1 MPHVSEH
8 APVSGSA
15 HDSLPPIQLVDLQ
28 RQYLTIRDEVLATMD
43 TALSG
48 MQLNLGPNVQAF
60 EREFAAHI
68 GAAEGVGGGSGTDAL
83 YRALRACE
91 VGPGDEVITVANPFI
106 ATVEAIVMAGA
117 RPVFVDVDPLTQ
129 TMDVAQTAAAIS
141 ARTRALLPVH
151 LFGQTADMAPLQE
164 LAATH
169 KLWLIED
176 ASQAQGAAY
185 GGTRAGNLGD
195 LAAFSL
201 YFSKNLGAY
210 GEAGIVTT
218 NHPELAE
225 RLRMLRS
232 HGSKTRYYHD
242 LIGMN
247 SRLDELQAAVL
258 RIKLRRLDEWNAA
271 RRRHAAAY
279 TERLADL
286 VAGGVVET
294 PYERADPP
302 GSQHVYYTYVIQVA
316 GHGIGSAEARDA
328 LKDALASAGIA
339 SGIHYP
345 LPLHLQKACADFA
358 LPAGALPVTERL
370 AGRILSLPM
379 FPELREDEID
389 RVCDAIRAH
398 MRVAVS

>member
-1 MPHVSEH
+1 MSDIHDH
-8 APVSGSA
+8 ASD
-15 HDSLPPIQLVDLQ
+15 HDRALPPIELVDLR
-28 RQYLTIRDEVLATMD
+28 RQYLTIRDEVLAAMD
-43 TALSG
+43 AALSG

-60 EREFAAHI
+60 EREFAAYVGADQGI
-68 GAAEGVGGGSGTDAL
+68 GVGSGTDAL
-83 YRALRACE
+83 YLALRACE
-91 VGPGDEVITVANPFI
+91 VGPGDEVITVANTFI

-129 TMDVAQTAAAIS
+129 TMDVEQTAAAVTP
-141 ARTRALLPVH
+141 RTRALMPVH
-151 LFGQTADMAPLQE
+151 LFGQAADMAPLQ
-164 LAATH
+164 AIATAH

-185 GGTRAGNLGD
+185 EGQRVGSIGD

-210 GEAGIVTT
+210 GEAGICTT
-218 NHPELAE
+218 SNSELAE

-232 HGSKTRYYHD
+232 HGSKVRYYHD

-258 RIKLRRLDEWNAA
+258 RIKLRRLEEWNDA
-271 RRRHAAAY
+271 RRHHAAAY
-279 TERLADL
+279 TERLRDL
-286 VAGGVVET
+286 VAAGLVET
-294 PYERADPP
+294 PYERP
-302 GSQHVYYTYVIQVA
+302 GSHHVYYTYVIQT
-316 GHGIGSAEARDA
+316 GERDA
-328 LKDALASAGIA
+328 LKEALAAAGIA

-358 LPAGALPVTERL
+358 LPEGALPVSERL

-379 FPELREDEID
+379 FPELHEDEID
-389 RVCDAIRAH
+389 RVCEVIRARA
-398 MRVAVS
+398 RVAVS

>member
-1 MPHVSEH
+1 MSHVSASAAVPSH
-8 APVSGSA
+8 AHALTHAQAGDP
-15 HDSLPPIQLVDLQ
+15 PPIQLVDLP
-28 RQYLTIRDEVLATMD
+28 RQYLTIRDEVLAAMD
-43 TALSG
+43 NALCG

-60 EREFAAHI
+60 EREFAAHS
-68 GAAEGVGGGSGTDAL
+68 GAAEGIGVGSGTDAL
-83 YRALRACE
+83 YLALRACE
-91 VGPGDEVITVANPFI
+91 VGPGDEVITVANTFI

-129 TMDVAQTAAAIS
+129 TMDVAQTAAAVTP
-141 ARTRALLPVH
+141 RTRALMPVH

-164 LAATH
+164 LAAAR

-185 GGTRAGNLGD
+185 GGTRAGNIGD

-210 GEAGIVTT
+210 GEAGILTT
-218 NHPELAE
+218 NNPELAE

-232 HGSKTRYYHD
+232 HGQKTRYYHD

-258 RIKLRRLDEWNAA
+258 RIKLRHLDEWNAA

-286 VAGGVVET
+286 VAAGLVET
-294 PYERADPP
+294 PYERPDP
-302 GSQHVYYTYVIQVA
+302 GSQHVYYTYVIQTD
-316 GHGIGSAEARDA
+316 ERDA
-328 LKDALASAGIA
+328 LKEALASANIA
-339 SGIHYP
+339 TGIHYP
-345 LPLHLQKACADFA
+345 LPLHLQKACSDFA
-358 LPAGALPVTERL
+358 LPEGALPITERL

-379 FPELREDEID
+379 FPELRDDEID
-389 RVCDAIRAH
+389 RVCEVIRAH
-398 MRVAVS
+398 ARAAVS

>member
-1 MPHVSEH
+1 MSDI
-8 APVSGSA
+8 
-15 HDSLPPIQLVDLQ
+15 HDHDHTRSLPPIELVDLR
-28 RQYLTIRDEVLATMD
+28 RQYLTIRDEVLAAMD
-43 TALSG
+43 AALSG

-60 EREFAAHI
+60 EREFAAYVGTEEGI
-68 GAAEGVGGGSGTDAL
+68 GVGSGTDAL
-83 YRALRACE
+83 YLALRACE
-91 VGPGDEVITVANPFI
+91 VGPGDEVITVANTFI
-106 ATVEAIVMAGA
+106 ATIEAIVMAGA

-129 TMDVAQTAAAIS
+129 TMDVEQTAAAVTP
-141 ARTRALLPVH
+141 RTRALMPVH
-151 LFGQTADMAPLQE
+151 LFGQAADMAPLQAI
-164 LAATH
+164 AAAH

-185 GGTRAGNLGD
+185 GGQRVGSIGD

-210 GEAGIVTT
+210 GEAGICTT
-218 NHPELAE
+218 SNPELAE

-232 HGSKTRYYHD
+232 HGSKVRYYHD

-247 SRLDELQAAVL
+247 SRLDELQAAAL
-258 RIKLRRLDEWNAA
+258 RIKLRRLEEWNDA

-279 TERLADL
+279 TERLRGL
-286 VAGGVVET
+286 VET
-294 PYERADPP
+294 PYERP
-302 GSQHVYYTYVIQVA
+302 GSHHVYYTYVIQTD
-316 GHGIGSAEARDA
+316 ERDA
-328 LKDALASAGIA
+328 LKEALATAGIA

-358 LPAGALPVTERL
+358 LPEGALPVSERL

-389 RVCDAIRAH
+389 RVCEVVRAH
-398 MRVAVS
+398 ARVAVS

>member
-1 MPHVSEH
+1 MSHVP
-8 APVSGSA
+8 APDPA
-15 HDSLPPIQLVDLQ
+15 HDQSPIQLVDLQ
-28 RQYLTIRDEVLATMD
+28 RQYLTIRDEVLAAID

-60 EREFAAHI
+60 EREFAAHS
-68 GAAEGVGGGSGTDAL
+68 GAVEGVGCGSGTDAL
-83 YRALRACE
+83 YLALRACE
-91 VGPGDEVITVANPFI
+91 VGPGDEVITVANTFI

-129 TMDVAQTAAAIS
+129 TMDVAQAAA
-141 ARTRALLPVH
+141 AVTPRTRALMPVH
-151 LFGQTADMAPLQE
+151 LFGQTAEMAPLQA
-164 LAATH
+164 LAAEH

-185 GGTRAGNLGD
+185 AGTRAGNLGD

-218 NHPELAE
+218 NNPELAE

-232 HGSKTRYYHD
+232 HGQKTRYYHD

-286 VAGGVVET
+286 VAAGLVET
-294 PYERADPP
+294 PYERLDPP
-302 GSQHVYYTYVIQVA
+302 GSRHVYYTYVIQVA
-316 GHGIGSAEARDA
+316 AEERDA
-328 LKDALASAGIA
+328 LKDALAAAGIA
-339 SGIHYP
+339 TGIHYP

-358 LPAGALPVTERL
+358 LPAGALPITERL

-389 RVCDAIRAH
+389 RVCDVVRAH